1 MFTRWRLPRLSCRH
15 LIAAY
20 YSCIYPERMK
30 CWVGLVGW
38 PTADGLPTISGHP
51 SAGGRAQDIESS
63 PVKDQRSSVLQP
75 IPWNDRPTH
84 RFAVISTILSS
95 RVSFVVDRGVRNR
108 KKKSDAVND
117 NDGGDGDRTSTAAT
131 SARRFHNMNWMTPKH
146 RRRINFVQ
154 PHATYTHVPRVYVAG
169 KIYHFPNGRWRSH
182 QLPVSQLWGCRL

>member
-108 KKKSDAVND
+108 KKKKRC
-117 NDGGDGDRTSTAAT
+117 GERQ
-131 SARRFHNMNWMTPKH
+131 RRW
-146 RRRINFVQ
+146 RRRSNFDS
-154 PHATYTHVPRVYVAG
+154 G
-169 KIYHFPNGRWRSH
+169 D
-182 QLPVSQLWGCRL
+182 VSQEISQYELNDTKTPPADQFCTTPRHVHTCTARVRGRKNISLSEWTLTKSSAARESAVRL